1 MGKGFRLLG
10 LGLLLG
16 MMSAP
21 AAWPVP
27 TEIIVR
33 VKTKDAKFLGTNM
46 GGALVTIKDAHTG
59 EILAK
64 GRTAGSTGSNE
75 RIMETPHQR
84 GVPLSDETSAKFFAV
99 IDLEEPRLLQVE
111 AMGPMSGLQAANRVS
126 STQWVLPGKHI
137 TAGDGWMLEM
147 PGFAVKVLSPSPN
160 ASVQPMPNTVNLR
173 AYAALM

>member
-1 MGKGFRLLG
+1 ML
-10 LGLLLG
+10 
-16 MMSAP
+16 SAS
-21 AAWPVP
+21 AAWAVP

-59 EILAK
+59 ELLAK

-75 RIMETPHQR
+75 RIMETPHRR
-84 GVPLSDETSAKFFAV
+84 GVPLSDETSAKFLAV

-111 AMGPMSGLQAANRVS
+111 AMGPLSGLQAANRAS
-126 STQWVLPGKHI
+126 NTQWVLPGKHI
-137 TAGDGWMLEM
+137 TAGDGWMIEL

-160 ASVQPMPNTVNLR
+160 ASVQSLPNTVPIR